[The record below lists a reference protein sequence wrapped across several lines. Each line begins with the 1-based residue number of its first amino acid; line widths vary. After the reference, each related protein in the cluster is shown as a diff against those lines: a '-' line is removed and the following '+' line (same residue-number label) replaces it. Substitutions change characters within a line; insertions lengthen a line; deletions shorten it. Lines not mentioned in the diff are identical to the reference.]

1 MKNLIYSCFFV
12 LFFTTFLAAQT
23 APVAQL
29 KLEPVTPHSLTTL
42 GLTTN
47 SVSPGLPVFANGT
60 YVYLSANNV
69 GSTDAI
75 TSSTFTLFS
84 KPSGSAAV
92 LEDVGSLGWKG
103 LKADV
108 KGAYKIELSVTTA
121 GGSDLDTLTVYAGD
135 YIGVGDVDGIT
146 GAYPSCMTCHNNSGY
161 PKFQDIFTRWSTS
174 GHATIFRTQIDVD
187 AAASHYSTQCMKCH
201 TTGYDHNVTAS
212 NNGFDDVALSLGWVY
227 PGHTDPGMWDN
238 IKTNYPGLV
247 KFAVIGCEN
256 CHGAG
261 SNHPAGQLGSQFLT
275 NSTYTAG
282 ACAQCH
288 DEPWRHNI
296 YSMYEN
302 SGHSEAVWS
311 NSFAQGASSQ
321 NNSLA
326 NCIRCHDAKGYINF
340 TKGLTTNT
348 TGMKVG
354 SHLAITCQTCH
365 DPHGNDNT
373 ASLRTTPAG
382 SDTLAN
388 GMQYTLGGLGKTCMN
403 CHKNRTNNEVTVQ
416 TAVSNSHWGPHH
428 SVQADNFFGK
438 NAAKF
443 GTDDYRTNSHQF
455 AVTDACVTCHM
466 VATADTGTV
475 NRDKVGGHSWNL
487 HNPESGYDHTTA
499 CTSCHGPKNSF
510 DEFEAVTD
518 YDGDGSVES
527 VQGEVEGLLTNIRVL
542 LPPTGLDSVNYAEI
556 GAMNDL
562 TVKKAYWNYLLIS
575 YDGSNGMHNSIFA
588 FDVLLKTEI
597 ALGGVVPVEL
607 VSFKAEVSKNGVT
620 LKWETATET
629 NNRGFE
635 IERKISGSWAKIG
648 FVEGKGTSTEFTQY
662 SFTDKPNTSN
672 VSYRLKQIDLNGEYT
687 YSKEIA
693 VASGSIPTEFS
704 LSQNYPNPFN
714 PSTTIKFNLPFDS
727 KVKVVIYSINGEA
740 VKVLADGEFAAG
752 EHEAQFNTNSVNGLA
767 SGIYLY
773 SINAVSN
780 DGRSNFTQTKKM
792 VLLK

>member
-12 LFFTTFLAAQT
+12 LFITTFLAAQT

-60 YVYLSANNV
+60 YVYFSANNV
-69 GSTDAI
+69 GSTDPI
-75 TSSTFTLFS
+75 TSAVFTLLS
-84 KPSGSAAV
+84 KPSGSNAT

-108 KGAYKIELSVTTA
+108 KGSYQVQLDITTV
-121 GGSDLDTLTVYAGD
+121 GGSAQTTMTVYAGD
-135 YIGVGDVDGIT
+135 YIGVGDVDGVANQS
-146 GAYPSCMTCHNNSGY
+146 GLSCMMCHNNASY
-161 PKFQDIFTRWSTS
+161 PKFQDIFTRWATS
-174 GHATIFRTQIDVD
+174 GHATIFRNQVD
-187 AAASHYSTQCMKCH
+187 NSTHYSTECMKCH
-201 TTGYDHNVTAS
+201 TTGYDHNVAAS
-212 NNGFDDVALSLGWVY
+212 NNGFDDVAVSLGWVFSGAAA
-227 PGHTDPGMWDN
+227 PGTWET
-238 IKTNYPGLV
+238 IKTSYPGLV

-261 SNHPAGQLGSQFLT
+261 SNHPSGQPGAQFLT

-288 DEPWRHNI
+288 DEPWRHNV

-311 NSFAQGASSQ
+311 SSFAQGVSSQ
-321 NNSLA
+321 NNSLG

-348 TGMKVG
+348 TGMTVA
-354 SHLAITCQTCH
+354 SHLAITCATCH
-365 DPHGNDNT
+365 DPHGNSNF
-373 ASLRTTPAG
+373 ASLRTSPAG

-388 GMQYTLGGLGKTCMN
+388 GMEITLGGNGKLCMD

-416 TAVSNSHWGPHH
+416 TSVSNSHWGPHH
-428 SVQADNFFGK
+428 SVQADILFGQ

-443 GTDDYRTNSHQF
+443 TTTDYATGSHMY

-466 VATADTGTV
+466 YATPDTGNV
-475 NRDKVGGHSWNL
+475 NRDKVGGHSFRM
-487 HNPESGYDHTTA
+487 HNPDNDFDYTAA
-499 CTSCHGPKNSF
+499 CTNCHGPKNSF
-510 DEFEAVTD
+510 EDFEAVTD
-518 YDGDGSVES
+518 YDGDGTVES
-527 VQGEVEGLLTNIRVL
+527 IQSEVEGLLTNIRIL
-542 LPPTGLDSVNYAEI
+542 LPPTGTDSVDYALI
-556 GAMNDL
+556 GTMNDL
-562 TVKKAYWNYLLIS
+562 TIKKAYWNYLLITN
-575 YDGSNGMHNSIFA
+575 DGSNGMHNSKFA
-588 FDVLLKTEI
+588 FDVLLKTEV

-607 VSFKAEVSKNGVT
+607 VSFNASVNKTGVT
-620 LKWETATET
+620 LTWETATET

-635 IERKISGSWAKIG
+635 VERKIGSGSWAKIG
-648 FVEGKGTSTEFTQY
+648 FVEGNGTSTESSKY

-672 VSYRLKQIDLNGEYT
+672 VKYRLKQIDLNGSYT

-693 VASGSIPTEFS
+693 VANGSIPSEFS
-704 LSQNYPNPFN
+704 LAQNYPNPFN
-714 PSTTIKFNLPFDS
+714 PSTTIKFNLPADS
-727 KVKVVIYSINGEA
+727 KVKISVYSINGEL

-752 EHEAQFNTNSVNGLA
+752 EHEAQFNTNSVSGLA

-773 SINAVSN
+773 SINALSN